1 MRAVPGSPWPWRGW
15 EFQWEVPVGAP
26 GLASHGPSG
35 SWWKGPGG
43 LCNKQRLV
51 IGHQLRAGRKGTL
64 GKATLWHW
72 SYWKAVSLHLREHW
86 RARLSLQRSRS
97 APILPE
103 MLISSRGIQT
113 SVIGHHAP
121 SGQRLLRAARGRCN
135 TDVPRGRGS
144 LPRRALRG
152 RAEAEAEEVVAPR
165 GARRGSPAH
174 RHPQVSGAALGRF
187 AAAWRWGV
195 AARGV
200 QRRGAAPD
208 RWGAAGP
215 APPLPVPPPALGALS
230 GPSWGGRWGGRP
242 CWAGPG
248 RASSFGLCSAS
259 ALRLKGP
266 QRCAVT
272 VLVALQEACAARE
285 LWLSGRN
292 VICVLEKLFV
302 VSACKNCAG
311 VPLNLLQVKAKL
323 QVQWEN
329 KYINALFFGSL
340 CLKHK
345 CSKNCIRS
353 NKALLIIY
361 YRLVKEEKGSTITF
375 PGSKR
380 SSASVCCCASAKE
393 KTSCNAF
400 ILRAHIER
408 AWSHFYIRMAFN
420 SHGESECGGSVTSH
434 VFVAAE
440 RCPAHSCVL
449 FIAPCARPW
458 HSWLWEVIRL
468 ELSQVNAWLDF
479 FSWTWLQLEQDQ

>member
-35 SWWKGPGG
+35 SWGKGPGG

-121 SGQRLLRAARGRCN
+121 SGPRLLRAARGRCN

-195 AARGV
+195 AQGCCARQVGSG
-200 QRRGAAPD
+200 GACASSS
-208 RWGAAGP
+208 RTSSGSGGAVRAELGRSLGGKALLGRAGLGLLVWAVLCLGP
-215 APPLPVPPPALGALS
+215 APEGAAAVC
-230 GPSWGGRWGGRP
+230 GDGAGGS
-242 CWAGPG
+242 AGSVCSQG
-248 RASSFGLCSAS
+248 AMAFQEERDLCS
-259 ALRLKGP
+259 RE
-266 QRCAVT
+266 AV
-272 VLVALQEACAARE
+272 
-285 LWLSGRN
+285 
-292 VICVLEKLFV
+292 
-302 VSACKNCAG
+302 
-311 VPLNLLQVKAKL
+311 
-323 QVQWEN
+323 
-329 KYINALFFGSL
+329 
-340 CLKHK
+340 
-345 CSKNCIRS
+345 CSK
-353 NKALLIIY
+353 
-361 YRLVKEEKGSTITF
+361 
-375 PGSKR
+375 
-380 SSASVCCCASAKE
+380 
-393 KTSCNAF
+393 
-400 ILRAHIER
+400 
-408 AWSHFYIRMAFN
+408 RM
-420 SHGESECGGSVTSH
+420 
-434 VFVAAE
+434 
-440 RCPAHSCVL
+440 
-449 FIAPCARPW
+449 
-458 HSWLWEVIRL
+458 
-468 ELSQVNAWLDF
+468 
-479 FSWTWLQLEQDQ
+479 